1 MAILIL
7 GQVYSIFQTS
17 RIVPIKNYL
26 RICGCKKHHCGGLKS
41 AYVLAS
47 CKVATK
53 DWLWFK
59 LLLEEEMWL
68 WAGKLNHFIKMNLH
82 CYIYWLWSMSG
93 QVVHLFNL
101 GHHSKMNLF
110 VIFPIIA
117 IIMIYMFTRD
127 MNE

>member
-1 MAILIL
+1 MTILIL
-7 GQVYSIFQTS
+7 GQVYSILQTS
-17 RIVPIKNYL
+17 KKVPIKNYL
-26 RICGCKKHHCGGLKS
+26 RICGCKKHHFGGLKS
-41 AYVLAS
+41 AYVPAS

-59 LLLEEEMWL
+59 LFLEEEMWL

-82 CYIYWLWSMSG
+82 CDIYWLWSMST

-101 GHHSKMNLF
+101 GLHGKMNLF

-117 IIMIYMFTRD
+117 IIMIYMFTRNI
-127 MNE
+127 NE